1 MSSPSQK
8 PALRV
13 QINQIDHTLIQPGPL
28 DNSSLPRVPVIRI
41 FGVSSL
47 GKKTC
52 LHVHQVYPYF
62 FVEYKGQLDATHG
75 QSFPSS
81 ELVHLIFFPVNR
93 YVTKLTHSLDH
104 AIALSFKRNP
114 LSPNARYLRAVIL
127 VKGVHFYG
135 FHSSYSPFLKVLV
148 ANPAWISRAVAILQS
163 GAVMGTR
170 FRVFES
176 HLSYVL
182 QFMCDFGLYGCGW
195 IDVSGALERE
205 VSDGSEIGQVHF
217 SPSPYFRQS
226 RMPLE
231 VDTIAP
237 QILNRHRIAA
247 RNLHN
252 ALDSPTPPLP
262 AEPLVLS
269 VRELWEDERQ
279 RRRALGLNP
288 SPEMPVDP
296 TESSRAHGGDWVSE
310 ARWWEELQARIERER
325 DDAWHAPPTAP
336 DDWREWTMNTF
347 ESVEALW
354 DEPWRIWKPTRN
366 YEVEPN
372 PTKETLQESTVDTQE
387 RWGDPNGPIEIDH
400 DSVIEVDFSILSSRE
415 IGEMF
420 ELEEAESNRLLVDE
434 EQPAE
439 EDEPELQE
447 EYGDETI
454 LGPDSPVPEP
464 VSQLTEPNSTT
475 FVA

>member
-1 MSSPSQK
+1 
-8 PALRV
+8 
-13 QINQIDHTLIQPGPL
+13 
-28 DNSSLPRVPVIRI
+28 
-41 FGVSSL
+41 
-47 GKKTC
+47 
-52 LHVHQVYPYF
+52 
-62 FVEYKGQLDATHG
+62 
-75 QSFPSS
+75 
-81 ELVHLIFFPVNR
+81 
-93 YVTKLTHSLDH
+93 LDH

-114 LSPNARYLRAVIL
+114 LSPNARYIRAVIL

-148 ANPAWISRAVAILQS
+148 ANPAWINRAVAILQS
-163 GAVMGTR
+163 GAVMSTR

-195 IDVSGALERE
+195 IDISGALERA
-205 VSDGSEIGQVHF
+205 VSDDSEVGEVHF

-237 QILNRHRIAA
+237 QILNRHHIAA

-252 ALDSPTPPLP
+252 KLEIPTPPLP

-296 TESSRAHGGDWVSE
+296 SESSRAHGGNWVSE
-310 ARWWEELQARIERER
+310 ARWWEELQARIEGER
-325 DDAWHAPPTAP
+325 GDAGRAPPIAP
-336 DDWREWTMNTF
+336 GDWQKWTMNTF

-354 DEPWRIWKPTRN
+354 DESWRIWKPTRN
-366 YEVEPN
+366 YDVEPT
-372 PTKETLQESTVDTQE
+372 PTRESLQESTKGVQE
-387 RWGDPNGPIEIDH
+387 RWGEPNGPIEIDH
-400 DSVIEVDFSILSSRE
+400 DSVIEVDFSMLSSQE
-415 IGEMF
+415 ISEMI
-420 ELEEAESNRLLVDE
+420 ELEETESNRLLGDE
-434 EQPAE
+434 ENHAE
-439 EDEPELQE
+439 EDQAELQE
-447 EYGDETI
+447 EYGDEII
-454 LGPDSPVPEP
+454 LDPDSPEPE
-464 VSQLTEPNSTT
+464 VDSQATRPNITT